1 MDNLVFDF
9 WQRVMTNMWANTLPG
24 AGSPFAWPQRNRK
37 KAANPWR
44 IPVTLSQAISQ
55 SFADLSGE
63 QKEETGEI
71 NSLSELLL
79 NLMQSGIEGYQ
90 ALQRKWLD
98 GIREGRSLPPELD
111 MGKAPLVWFENFQ
124 KLLFPFLE
132 FPKMSGSPGEDA
144 NQLIARYTAFSA
156 KMGELL
162 YHLYL
167 PMDKASRTM
176 AKQMEEKNSEG
187 ARSGGSEDPGVW
199 LTDLESSY
207 LDLLQSPKY
216 TELLHET
223 VDAYKDY
230 CRTRQ
235 KLYSARTE
243 PQSNDKDKETG
254 LSQEIAQLKE
264 RLEELLKRVDSQ
276 PRMPAE

>member
-9 WQRVMTNMWANTLPG
+9 WQKVMTNMWANTLTG
-24 AGSPFAWPQRNRK
+24 TGSPFAWPNQNRK
-37 KAANPWR
+37 KATNPWR

-55 SFADLSGE
+55 SFVDLSGD
-63 QKEETGEI
+63 QKEGSGEM

-79 NLMQSGIEGYQ
+79 SLMQTGMEGYH
-90 ALQRKWLD
+90 ALQRKWLE
-98 GIREGRSLPPELD
+98 GIGEGRSLPPELD
-111 MGKAPLVWFENFQ
+111 ISKAPLIWFENFQ
-124 KLLFPFLE
+124 KLVFPFLE
-132 FPKMSGSPGEDA
+132 FPKMSGTLGEDA
-144 NQLIARYTAFSA
+144 NQLIAKYTAFSA

-176 AKQMEEKNSEG
+176 AKQMEETNRES

-199 LTDLESSY
+199 FTDLESSY

-216 TELLHET
+216 TELLHQT

-230 CRTRQ
+230 CQTRQ
-235 KLYSARTE
+235 KLYSTRSD
-243 PQSNDKDKETG
+243 PRSNDQDKEMG

-264 RLEELLKRVDSQ
+264 RLDELLKRVDSQ